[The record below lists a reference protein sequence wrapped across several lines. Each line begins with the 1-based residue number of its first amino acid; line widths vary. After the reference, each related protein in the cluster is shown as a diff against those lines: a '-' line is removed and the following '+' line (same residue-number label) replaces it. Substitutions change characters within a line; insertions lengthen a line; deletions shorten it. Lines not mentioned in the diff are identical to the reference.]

1 MKVTNMFVFLGA
13 YLALAVT
20 YAASANQET
29 RSYSSFSPGE
39 IWLDTDGKPIEA
51 HGGGMFYEK
60 GTYYWFGEHGT
71 PGRTKIGVMCYSS
84 KDLYNWKNEGVALPL
99 AYNDPNHDL
108 AIGCALERP
117 KVIYNALTKKYV
129 MWFHLELKGQGYDS
143 ARSGVAVGDRV
154 TGPYTYLGSFR
165 PNNSMARDMTL
176 FVDDDGKA
184 YQFYASEDNRTMH
197 VSLLTDD
204 YLKPGGKFKRIFV
217 DRSTEAPAVFKY
229 QGRYYFMGSGCTAYA
244 PNAARSAVASSIW
257 GPWQEL
263 GNPCV
268 GANAD
273 KTFFSQ
279 STRILSVAGK
289 HGAFIYMGDR
299 WLPAKIGD
307 QEKPGGRY
315 IWLPVR
321 FEEGRFVLRWMDEW
335 DLSVFERQLLS
346 Q

>member
-1 MKVTNMFVFLGA
+1 MKVTNICVFLGA
-13 YLALAVT
+13 CLAFP
-20 YAASANQET
+20 AAYSAPANQET
-29 RSYSSFSPGE
+29 KSYISFRPGQ
-39 IWLDTDGKPIEA
+39 IWLDTEGKSIEA
-51 HGGGMFYEK
+51 HGGGMFYEN

-71 PGRTKIGVMCYSS
+71 PGRTKVGVMCYSS
-84 KDLYNWKNEGVALPL
+84 KDLYNWKKEGVALPL
-99 AYNDPNHDL
+99 AANDPNSQSPSDNDL

-143 ARSGVAVGDRV
+143 ARSGVADSERLI
-154 TGPYTYLGSFR
+154 GPYLYLGSFR
-165 PNNSMARDMTL
+165 PDNSMARDMTL

-184 YQFYASEDNRTMH
+184 YQLYASEDNRTMH

-204 YLKPGGKFKRIFV
+204 YLKPSGRFERIFV
-217 DRSTEAPAVFKY
+217 DRYIEAPAVFKY
-229 QGRYYFMGSGCTAYA
+229 QGRYYFMGSDCTGYA

-263 GNPCV
+263 GNPCI

-279 STRILSVAGK
+279 STYILPVVGK
-289 HGAFIYMGDR
+289 PGAFIYMGDR
-299 WLPAKIGD
+299 WR
-307 QEKPGGRY
+307 GGRY
-315 IWLPVR
+315 VWLPIMLENDR
-321 FEEGRFVLRWMDEW
+321 FILKWMDEW
-335 DLSVFERQLLS
+335 NLGIFDRPKQ

>member
-1 MKVTNMFVFLGA
+1 MRNTYILMTLGI
-13 YLALAVT
+13 YLTFGNL
-20 YAASANQET
+20 YAEPIGREQKRANLF
-29 RSYSSFSPGE
+29 RPGK
-39 IWLDTDGKPIEA
+39 IWLDTDGKRIEA
-51 HGGGMFYEK
+51 HGGGMFYEN

-84 KDLYNWKNEGVALPL
+84 KDLYNWKNQGVALPL
-99 AYNDPNHDL
+99 AYDDPNHDL

-117 KVIYNALTKKYV
+117 KVIYNAPTKKCV

-143 ARSGVAVGDRV
+143 ARSGVAVSDSV

-176 FVDDDGKA
+176 FVDDDGRA

-197 VSLLTDD
+197 VSLLSDD
-204 YLKPGGKFKRIFV
+204 YLRPSGKFERIFV
-217 DRSTEAPAVFKY
+217 DRSTEAPAVFKH
-229 QGRYYFMGSGCTAYA
+229 QSRYYFMGSGCTAYA

-279 STRILSVAGK
+279 STYMLPVVGK
-289 HGAFIYMGDR
+289 PGAFIYMGDR
-299 WLPAKIGD
+299 WR
-307 QEKPGGRY
+307 GGLY
-315 IWLPVR
+315 VWLPVN
-321 FEEGRFVLRWMDEW
+321 FEKGRFILKWVDEW
-335 DLSVFERQLLS
+335 DLSVFER
-346 Q
+346 